1 MVALPSPLAVTFPDL
16 FTVATLVFDDDQL
29 ILFATLPE
37 GDVLYFNV
45 VEVPADIVFLVV
57 VIEILLAYD
66 VTSVAVKEYE

>member
-1 MVALPSPLAVTFPDL
+1 M
-16 FTVATLVFDDDQL
+16 VFDDDQL
-29 ILFATLPE
+29 TLFATLPE